1 MTLLAP
7 DIRKEWALPDDTDLT
22 IVGSNPP
29 SRATTVDPNPQTRSI
44 KKANND
50 APANMPSHNE
60 LGDIDDSDDG
70 DPDFEL
76 MLEERPDDKDED
88 DDEGGDD
95 EDEDEED
102 EDEDDGSK
110 STNKAPRT
118 PLPKKTVPI
127 INHYKDWD
135 NGEPLSPEGR
145 KHIMNMKSDYERAQA
160 MNKRRN
166 ERKLR
171 ELEVKNGIGDLFK
184 MNKDKSKAETKTRVK
199 SNPTNPTAATTRVT
213 RR

>member
-22 IVGSNPP
+22 VVGSNPP

-44 KKANND
+44 KRANND

-70 DPDFEL
+70 DPNFEL

-88 DDEGGDD
+88 DNKDEDD
-95 EDEDEED
+95 EDDD
-102 EDEDDGSK
+102 KDDGSK
-110 STNKAPRT
+110 LTNKAPRT
-118 PLPKKTVPI
+118 PLPKKTIPI

-135 NGEPLSPEGR
+135 NGELLSPEGR
-145 KHIMNMKSDYERAQA
+145 KRIMNMKSDYEWAQA

-184 MNKDKSKAETKTRVK
+184 MNKDKSKAETKTIVK
-199 SNPTNPTAATTRVT
+199 SNLTNPTAATTRVT